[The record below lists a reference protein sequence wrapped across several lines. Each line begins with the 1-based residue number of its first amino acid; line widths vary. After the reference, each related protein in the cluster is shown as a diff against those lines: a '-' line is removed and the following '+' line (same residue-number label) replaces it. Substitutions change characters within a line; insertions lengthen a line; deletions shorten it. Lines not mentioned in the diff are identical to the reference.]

1 MRRLWYVMW
10 KELLEL
16 RQDPR
21 LFSIIFLAPV
31 IQLTLLGYAAT
42 TDVKDVPLLIVD
54 QDRSPASRQLISR
67 FEASPY
73 FSIAGTVGNVNDVEP
88 WLERGK
94 AWLALTIPADY
105 HEAIDGG
112 RPATLQIIA
121 DGTDSSSTGIAMGYA
136 ASLVNTY
143 NQELARQRLLAAGQD
158 APPTAIDARIRV
170 WFNPELESRYF
181 MIPGI
186 VALLLLVITT
196 NLSSMAVVREKELGT
211 LEQLNVTPI
220 TRWQLIVG
228 KLLPYAVI
236 GIIDVVLVI
245 AVALLWFRIPLLG
258 SPVLLFVTSGIYLLT
273 TLGLGLFIST
283 ISDTQQQA
291 MMTGTFFFLT
301 PMLYLS
307 GFIFPIENMPAVI
320 QPFTY
325 LIPLRYFIVI
335 VRGIFLKGIGW
346 SVLWPQIA
354 ALLHV
359 GAGDRG
365 PGGRPVAKDA
375 QLTVAA
381 RGGSSLKKATRPSP
395 SFSSAITRTLGSR
408 IRRATASSYEGRECC
423 TSCTTRTVAPRRWS
437 SAIVAVSGNPR
448 MWFSSVKYDA
458 GIEAAV
464 PVQQRTPV
472 QCRAV
477 HVAHVDH
484 VPESPGHRDGPF
496 EEHRVGRCLEPGVDH
511 GRIRLDRHQHR
522 TCETFDRRQADG
534 ARGERGPDG
543 GTGQRRHQPG
553 QPVAGEDGGPEQ
565 DEDVGPRGNPETTE
579 RQHPVVQQAI
589 EAAVESERQV
599 DRERQADGVDDPHAV
614 ERRPEPDNQQNDPD
628 EARKEMALVRGERFR
643 PSIEQAAGRVRRRSR
658 WALHCRFDS
667 SSAGRSP
674 TSLRLRM

>member
-42 TDVKDVPLLIVD
+42 TDVKDVPLVVVD

-67 FEASPY
+67 FDASPY

-94 AWLALTIPADY
+94 AWLALTIPADF
-105 HEAIDGG
+105 HEAVDGG
-112 RPATLQIIA
+112 RAATLQIIA

-136 ASLVNTY
+136 ASLVNAY

-158 APPTAIDARIRV
+158 VPPTAIDARIRV

-236 GIIDVVLVI
+236 GVIDVVLVI

-258 SPVLLFVTSGIYLLT
+258 SPVLLFATSGIYLLT

-354 ALLHV
+354 ALLTWGLVIV
-359 GAGDRG
+359 GLA
-365 PGGRPVAKDA
+365 VA
-375 QLTVAA
+375 
-381 RGGSSLKKATRPSP
+381 
-395 SFSSAITRTLGSR
+395 
-408 IRRATASSYEGRECC
+408 
-423 TSCTTRTVAPRRWS
+423 
-437 SAIVAVSGNPR
+437 
-448 MWFSSVKYDA
+448 
-458 GIEAAV
+458 
-464 PVQQRTPV
+464 
-472 QCRAV
+472 
-477 HVAHVDH
+477 
-484 VPESPGHRDGPF
+484 
-496 EEHRVGRCLEPGVDH
+496 
-511 GRIRLDRHQHR
+511 
-522 TCETFDRRQADG
+522 
-534 ARGERGPDG
+534 
-543 GTGQRRHQPG
+543 
-553 QPVAGEDGGPEQ
+553 
-565 DEDVGPRGNPETTE
+565 
-579 RQHPVVQQAI
+579 
-589 EAAVESERQV
+589 
-599 DRERQADGVDDPHAV
+599 
-614 ERRPEPDNQQNDPD
+614 
-628 EARKEMALVRGERFR
+628 
-643 PSIEQAAGRVRRRSR
+643 RSR
-658 WALHCRFDS
+658 KTLN
-667 SSAGRSP
+667 
-674 TSLRLRM
+674 